1 MSQRIK
7 VYSYSI
13 YHSSNS
19 YIGITLAEKALQGLP
34 VDIERRPIYIPKER
48 GIKVV
53 DLQGRTENALL
64 SSYHKEDCLRWA
76 KKYGIE
82 IRLKEFEEFGRWVKR
97 WEKMKFGREELP
109 ARAYYAACGTG
120 KEHLLDAA
128 FFRATYI
135 DQLDVNDESV
145 IKKVANDV
153 GLNGDRILE
162 LIYGEAAK
170 LAAVAALAEYEQF
183 GCPGVPTWVVEGER
197 FWGKDRVDWVAEKV
211 KQLCNTSVT
220 KTVLCAE

>member
-19 YIGITLAEKALQGLP
+19 YIGIALAEKSLRGLP

-53 DLQGRTENALL
+53 DLQGRSENALL

-82 IRLKEFEEFGRWVKR
+82 IRLKELEEFNRWVKR
-97 WEKMKFGREELP
+97 WRK
-109 ARAYYAACGTG
+109 
-120 KEHLLDAA
+120 
-128 FFRATYI
+128 
-135 DQLDVNDESV
+135 
-145 IKKVANDV
+145 
-153 GLNGDRILE
+153 
-162 LIYGEAAK
+162 
-170 LAAVAALAEYEQF
+170 
-183 GCPGVPTWVVEGER
+183 
-197 FWGKDRVDWVAEKV
+197 
-211 KQLCNTSVT
+211 
-220 KTVLCAE
+220 

>member
-1 MSQRIK
+1 
-7 VYSYSI
+7 
-13 YHSSNS
+13 
-19 YIGITLAEKALQGLP
+19 
-34 VDIERRPIYIPKER
+34 
-48 GIKVV
+48 
-53 DLQGRTENALL
+53 
-64 SSYHKEDCLRWA
+64 
-76 KKYGIE
+76 
-82 IRLKEFEEFGRWVKR
+82 
-97 WEKMKFGREELP
+97 MKFGREELP

-135 DQLDVNDESV
+135 DLLDVNDESV

-153 GLNGDRILE
+153 GLNSDRILE

-170 LAAVAALAEYEQF
+170 EAAVAALAEYEQF

-211 KQLCNTSVT
+211 KQLS
-220 KTVLCAE
+220 

>member
-1 MSQRIK
+1 M
-7 VYSYSI
+7 
-13 YHSSNS
+13 
-19 YIGITLAEKALQGLP
+19 QGLP
-34 VDIERRPIYIPKER
+34 VDVERRPIYIPKER
-48 GIKVV
+48 GIKVA
-53 DLQGRTENALL
+53 DLQGRSESALL

-82 IRLKEFEEFGRWVKR
+82 IRLKELEEFGRWVKR
-97 WEKMKFGREELP
+97 WEKIKFGREELP

-128 FFRATYI
+128 FFRSTYI
-135 DQLDVNDESV
+135 DLLDVNDESV
-145 IKKVANDV
+145 IRKVANGI

-170 LAAVAALAEYEQF
+170 QAAVAALAEYEKF

-220 KTVLCAE
+220 KTVLCAK

>member
-1 MSQRIK
+1 MSDRIK

-19 YIGITLAEKALQGLP
+19 YIGIILAEKSLQSLP
-34 VDIERRPIYIPKER
+34 VDIIRRPIYIPKER
-48 GIKVV
+48 GIKVAN
-53 DLQGRTENALL
+53 LQGRSESTVL

-82 IRLKEFEEFGRWVKR
+82 IRLKELEEFASWVKR

-135 DQLDVNDESV
+135 DLLDVNDESV
-145 IKKVANDV
+145 IRKVSNDV
-153 GLNGDRILE
+153 GLNGDEILE
-162 LIYGEAAK
+162 LVHGEAAK
-170 LAAVAALAEYEQF
+170 QAAMKALEEYEQF
-183 GCPGVPTWVVEGER
+183 ACPGVPTWVIEGER
-197 FWGKDRVDWVAEKV
+197 FWGKDRVDWVTEKIE
-211 KQLCNTSVT
+211 QLVANRPS
-220 KTVLCAE
+220 